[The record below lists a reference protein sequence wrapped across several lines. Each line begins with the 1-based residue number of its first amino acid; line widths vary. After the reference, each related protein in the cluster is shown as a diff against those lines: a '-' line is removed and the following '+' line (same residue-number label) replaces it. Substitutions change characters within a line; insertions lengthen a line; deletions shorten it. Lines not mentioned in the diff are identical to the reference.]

1 MNDEIALSDYAALIR
16 PTVYGNMDSWALEI
30 RRGIDVPW
38 ALEIGRGIDPQ
49 SSLRDSK

>member
-1 MNDEIALSDYAALIR
+1 MNNEIALSDYAALIR
-16 PTVYGNMDSWALEI
+16 PTVYGNMDSGALEV
-30 RRGIDVPW
+30 RRVVVVPW